1 MQEYDS
7 STYGDR
13 IAHLYDDLGQFTPEQ
28 TQAEADALA
37 LLAKSGPVL
46 ELGIGT
52 GRVALPLREK
62 GLEIHGIDAS
72 SKMIEELR
80 RKPGGDQ
87 VPVVIGNFSDVPV
100 ESKFSLIFVTFNTF
114 FALTTQE
121 AQVRC
126 FANVAAH
133 LLPRGLFVIEAFV
146 PDLSRFVRN
155 QSVVVSRVGLD
166 EVRFDVSQHDPLHQ
180 RVIAQHVVITQGN
193 TRLFP
198 VQIRYAWPSELD
210 LMAQLAGLRLKE
222 RWSNWQRS
230 PFTSSSTAHVSIYE
244 LAEKS

>member
-13 IAHLYDDLGQFTPEQ
+13 IAHLYDSLRQFTAEH

-37 LLAKSGPVL
+37 ALANGGPVL

-62 GLEIHGIDAS
+62 GLEVHGIDAS

-80 RKPGGDQ
+80 RKPGGDEI
-87 VPVVIGNFSDVPV
+87 PVAIGDFSDVPV
-100 ESKFSLIFVTFNTF
+100 EGKFSLVFVTFNTF

-133 LLPRGLFVIEAFV
+133 LLPHGLFVIEAFV
-146 PDLSRFVRN
+146 PDLSRFTRN
-155 QSVVVSRVGLD
+155 QSVVASRIGLD
-166 EVRFDVSQHDPLHQ
+166 EVRFDVSQHDPLYQ
-180 RVIAQHVVITQGN
+180 RVVAQHVVITQGE

-230 PFTSSSTAHVSIYE
+230 PFTSGSSAHVSVYE
-244 LAEKS
+244 SAEKS

>member
-13 IAHLYDDLGQFTPEQ
+13 IAHLYDGLRQFTPEE
-28 TQAEADALA
+28 TQVEAEALA
-37 LLAKSGPVL
+37 QLAQGRCVL

-62 GLEIHGIDAS
+62 GLEVCGIDAS

-80 RKPGGDQ
+80 KKPGGESI
-87 VPVVIGNFSDVPV
+87 PVVMGDFSHVPV
-100 ESKFSLIFVTFNTF
+100 EGKFGLIFVTFNTF

-126 FANVAAH
+126 FASVAAH
-133 LLPRGLFVIEAFV
+133 LLPGGLFVIEAFV
-146 PDLSRFVRN
+146 PDLSRFTRN
-155 QSVVVSRVGLD
+155 QSVVVSRIGLD
-166 EVRFDVSQHDPLHQ
+166 EVRFDVSQHDPVHQ
-180 RVIAQHVVITQGN
+180 RVTAQHVVITQGQ
-193 TRLFP
+193 TQLFP

-222 RWSNWQRS
+222 RWSNWEGA
-230 PFTSSSTAHVSIYE
+230 PFTSGSGAHVSMYE
-244 LAEKS
+244 RA